1 LLYPFELLYRLGFHI
16 VIAYKRRHG
25 NKDPLPFKII
35 AVGNLTV
42 GGTGKSVVVP
52 FLVDLLGHD
61 KSAVVLRGYKGSF
74 EREQR
79 AALVSDGTRILVT
92 REQSG
97 DEAMM
102 YAQQLGVPI
111 AVGADRAQACNV
123 LTSMPSISYVILD
136 DAYQNYRVKKDIEIL
151 LLDARAPF
159 DNGHCLPLGRLR
171 EKDYTRATFIIL
183 THADK
188 VDRTTLEYIK
198 RVRLR
203 KFAYE
208 KIYEGKHASAGIY
221 RDNKDRVEAAAVK
234 SNNFVVVAGVGS
246 FNGVVASVQ
255 QSGCNVRATQQYRDH
270 HNYTLQDI
278 HDIHALM
285 HKTSCDSVITTAK
298 DWVKLAP
305 LLDQDKEMGRLP
317 VFVIR
322 VAFEFLSPSE
332 QSRLGDAL
340 HAQLVPLTF
349 VQALRS
355 GLKS

>member
-1 LLYPFELLYRLGFHI
+1 MVRYILFLVYPLELLYRLGFHI
-16 VIAYKRRHG
+16 VIAHKRRHA
-25 NKDPLPFKII
+25 NKDPFPFKII

-52 FLVDLLGHD
+52 FLVDLLGRD
-61 KSAVVLRGYKGSF
+61 QSAVVLRGYRGSL
-74 EREQR
+74 ERDGR
-79 AALVSDGTRILVT
+79 AALVSDGRAIVVT

-111 AVGADRAQACNV
+111 AIGADRSRACKL
-123 LTSMPSISYVILD
+123 LTGMNSKIKYVILD
-136 DAYQNYRVKKDIEIL
+136 DAYQNYSVKKDIEIL

-171 EKDYTRATFIIL
+171 EKDYTRATFIVL
-183 THADK
+183 THADN

-198 RVRLR
+198 RIRLK

-221 RDNKDRVEAAAVK
+221 RENKDRVETFDVK
-234 SNNFVVVAGVGS
+234 SKNFLVVAGVGS
-246 FNGVVASVQ
+246 FDGVVASVQ
-255 QSGCNVRATQQYRDH
+255 QAGCSVRATKQYRDH
-270 HNYTLQDI
+270 HNYTVQNLD
-278 HDIHALM
+278 DVRVLM

-305 LLDQDKEMGRLP
+305 LLDQEKAVGGLP
-317 VFVIR
+317 IFVIR

-332 QSRLGDAL
+332 QNRFGDAL
-340 HAQLVPLTF
+340 CLQLE
-349 VQALRS
+349 RH
-355 GLKS
+355 